1 MVMDIKGNL
10 ENIVKN
16 FIKNLLDT
24 KFENYITLRI
34 LGVLLIIAY
43 IFDAILIM
51 YLCSSYNFLKG
62 LLMFIILYPITLII
76 IRINFEALSALI
88 KVAENTSKID
98 KKLESLEILK
108 EKCQNIK

>member
-1 MVMDIKGNL
+1 MDIK
-10 ENIVKN
+10 ENIKSILKN

>member
-1 MVMDIKGNL
+1 
-10 ENIVKN
+10 
-16 FIKNLLDT
+16 
-24 KFENYITLRI
+24 
-34 LGVLLIIAY
+34 
-43 IFDAILIM
+43 
-51 YLCSSYNFLKG
+51 
-62 LLMFIILYPITLII
+62 MFIILYPITLII